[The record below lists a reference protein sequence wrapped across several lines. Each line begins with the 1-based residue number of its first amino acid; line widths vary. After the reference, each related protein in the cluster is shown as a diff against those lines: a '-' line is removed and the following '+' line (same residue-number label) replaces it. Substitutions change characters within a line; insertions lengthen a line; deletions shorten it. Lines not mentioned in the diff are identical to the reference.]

1 MGRTLSAARW
11 KTMVVGDVMTRW
23 WEGGSLLPRLWN
35 TRTRQM
41 GVPPKVAV
49 WGQTAAA
56 LRVPGQRHR
65 ECWQW
70 RLWWEGSAYELN
82 ELQVH
87 TSTSRMVQYRVM
99 VVKTE
104 LWEIRNN
111 LKFPIPKCPEET
123 RVPGGM
129 WHMLMRAQDPLQAH
143 VQSGCSHTW
152 RARVWMS
159 LWCSPVL
166 TSFSLPADFLLLL
179 LESKTENNGDLHLG
193 FLSAF
198 QASTLSLQR
207 SLVLFI
213 WKRRKGRKTT
223 IYNNYNAQLC
233 KEVYLLTEFCWDVT
247 WIFLKNKLFNF
258 PLELYLISLYN
269 LI

>member
-1 MGRTLSAARW
+1 MATRAKGRNCPFTSTCPDKDRNLSAVRW
-11 KTMVVGDVMTRW
+11 KIMVVRDIW
-23 WEGGSLLPRLWN
+23 WPDGERVTHYFPRLWN
-35 TRTRQM
+35 TCTRQM
-41 GVPPKVAV
+41 DVPPKVTV
-49 WGQTAAA
+49 LGQTAAA
-56 LRVPGQRHR
+56 LRVPGQLHR
-65 ECWQW
+65 EFWQW
-70 RLWWEGSAYELN
+70 RLWWESSAYELN

-129 WHMLMRAQDPLQAH
+129 WHTLMRAQDPLQAH

-152 RARVWMS
+152 RARVWIS

-213 WKRRKGRKTT
+213 WKRRKGRKDDD
-223 IYNNYNAQLC
+223 IQ
-233 KEVYLLTEFCWDVT
+233 
-247 WIFLKNKLFNF
+247 
-258 PLELYLISLYN
+258 
-269 LI
+269 